1 VRAVVRVAKGALLVP
16 QRAVSE
22 LQGAFQVATV
32 DAGNRAH
39 IMTVTVADR
48 VGSMWII
55 KTGLHPGDRV
65 VAEGL
70 QKVREG
76 AAVNPK
82 PYIPAPGEND
92 AEQK

>member
-1 VRAVVRVAKGALLVP
+1 VAKGALLVP

-22 LQGAFQVATV
+22 LQGAYQVATV
-32 DAGNRAH
+32 NRTNHVH
-39 IMTVTVADR
+39 IVTVAVGDR
-48 VGSMWII
+48 AGSMWII
-55 KTGLHPGDRV
+55 TAGLHPGDRV

-76 AAVNPK
+76 GVVNPQ
-82 PYIPAPGEND
+82 PYVPAAGEND